1 MDKAIVL
8 KQAASVLKEKTNTFV
23 KKALGASWSATVDE
37 LTKRYRKPPDIILN
51 FYIKSSDNSYD
62 KGASGSTTQW
72 TQDIVS
78 TSIRRLYDVV
88 LIYID
93 ITITQ

>member
-1 MDKAIVL
+1 MDKAIIL
-8 KQAASVLKEKTNTFV
+8 KQATSILKEKTNTFV
-23 KKALGASWSATVDE
+23 QKALGTSWSPTADE

-51 FYIKSSDNSYD
+51 FYIKSSDNSYH
-62 KGASGSTTQW
+62 KGASGFTTQW

-88 LIYID
+88 
-93 ITITQ
+93 

>member
-1 MDKAIVL
+1 MDKAIIL
-8 KQAASVLKEKTNTFV
+8 KQATSILKEKTNTFV
-23 KKALGASWSATVDE
+23 QKALGTSWSPTADE

-51 FYIKSSDNSYD
+51 FYIISSDNSYH

-88 LIYID
+88 
-93 ITITQ
+93 